1 MTLELSRA
9 SILLALGCALPLS
22 ALASV
27 AGCGS
32 TATSNTPVADAS
44 TDGSDTETGAPD
56 AGPDVDNGAPSTTY
70 PAAHPAMPS
79 LVNQAGGKTLATP
92 KVHLVFFPSYP
103 FEADLT
109 TMAQGIGKSSYW
121 GPATSE
127 YGVGA
132 LEYVGSTTLSGMDA
146 TPPTTIADTAVE
158 AFMNERIANG
168 TFGTPDPSVIYTI
181 FYPSTTSITMM
192 GGPLGNSA
200 SCTSFGGYHSDTAV
214 VVGDAGPPVN
224 YAYAVLPTCKATAG
238 ETVLDGVTGATSHEW
253 IEASTDPFPST
264 NMGQDSAYSSIDPEH
279 LAWEILGGGGEDG
292 DLCVSDQNAFYKPAD
307 LPFLVQRG
315 WSNVL
320 AKGGHNPCSPAIAG
334 VPYFQSA
341 PVLTQNVSFNAPA
354 LGGTFQTKGI
364 VIPVGSSKTIELDLF
379 SDAATS
385 GPWTLTATDPIAR
398 LLQQPPTM
406 EFAFDRTSG
415 TNGEKIHLTITVKTA
430 LGLAGGAHPF
440 VITSSIASPTKM
452 SHTWAGIVVEK

>member
-1 MTLELSRA
+1 MTKSSL
-9 SILLALGCALPLS
+9 LLALGCALPLS

-32 TATSNTPVADAS
+32 TATDNAAARDAGADV
-44 TDGSDTETGAPD
+44 GSPD
-56 AGPDVDNGAPSTTY
+56 AGGAADTGPDVDNGAPSTTY
-70 PAAHPAMPS
+70 PGPHPAMPS
-79 LVNQAGGKTLATP
+79 LVNQAGGKVLATP
-92 KVHLVFFPSYP
+92 KVHLVFFPGNAL
-103 FEADLT
+103 EADLLSL
-109 TMAQGIGKSSYW
+109 AQKMGASSYW

-132 LEYVGSTTLSGMDA
+132 LEYVGMTELAGPDA
-146 TPPTTIADTAVE
+146 TPPTTITDAAVE

-168 TFGTPDPSVIYTI
+168 TFGTPDPNVIYTI
-181 FYPSTTSITMM
+181 YYPSTTSITMM

-200 SCTSFGGYHSDTAV
+200 SCTSFLGYHNDTAV

-224 YAYAVLPTCKATAG
+224 YAYAVLPTCKAMPG
-238 ETVLDGVTGATSHEW
+238 ETVLDGVTSATSHEW
-253 IEASTDPFPST
+253 IEAATDPFPST

-292 DLCVSDQNAFYKPAD
+292 DLCVSDPNAFYKPAD

-320 AKGGHNPCSPAIAG
+320 AKGGHNPCSPAITG

-341 PVLTQNVSFNAPA
+341 PVLPQNVSFTAQA

-379 SDAATS
+379 SDAATT

-398 LLQQPPTM
+398 LLQQAPTM
-406 EFAFDRTSG
+406 DFAFDRTSG

-430 LGLAGGAHPF
+430 LALAGGAHPF
-440 VITSSIASPTKM
+440 VITSTIASPTKM